1 MAQLNPMIFL
11 IDDDPIHQ
19 QIARLMFDRQFAGK
33 RVVSFQDADLALA
46 HLRDHASRPEDLP
59 DLILLDLN
67 MPVMDGWEFLDEYEK
82 ISDTL
87 SKTIRIHVLTSSV
100 NEYDLSRAKQYG
112 SVKGYL
118 VKPLNR
124 EIIAGLL
131 N

>member
-19 QIARLMFDRQFAGK
+19 QIARLMFDRQVISS
-33 RVVSFQDADLALA
+33 RVVSFHDAKTALN
-46 HLRDHASRPEDLP
+46 HLREHAGQPDNLP

-87 SKTIRIHVLTSSV
+87 SKAIRIHVLTSSV
-100 NEYDLSRAKQYG
+100 NDGDLSRAKQYG
-112 SVKGYL
+112 SVDGYL

-124 EIIAGLL
+124 AVISSLL